1 MFNINANNLIDQEN
15 LSITSQVEEI
25 LKSAIALEASDI
37 HIEPYAEFSRLRFR
51 IDGMLNEITKIKTA
65 FGQRLITRLKILA
78 RLDIA
83 EKRLPQDGRFTL
95 NVDNKQIYDL
105 RLSTCPTMFGEK
117 AAVRILNPQ
126 NAALAI
132 DSLGLDIAQKNQ
144 FQKYIHRPQGMI
156 LVTGP
161 TGSGKTNTLYTILKI
176 LNKTTKNISS
186 AEDPVE
192 IVLHGINQ
200 VEINPKIGL
209 TFATV
214 LRTFLRQDPD
224 ILMVGEIRDLET
236 AQIAIKAAQ
245 TGHLV
250 LSTLHTNNATESIT
264 RLLNMGISA
273 FNLASTI
280 SLVVAQR
287 LLRILCEH
295 CKKTNAIPVTTLV
308 DEGLKPCV
316 EVKNVITFS
325 AIGCTKC
332 SKGYKGR
339 VGIFEFL
346 PISKLINNLIL
357 QQATA
362 REIEAAAH
370 LEGMQTMRESALK
383 KVAQSITSLEEV
395 NRVLG

>member
-1 MFNINANNLIDQEN
+1 
-15 LSITSQVEEI
+15 
-25 LKSAIALEASDI
+25 
-37 HIEPYAEFSRLRFR
+37 
-51 IDGMLNEITKIKTA
+51 
-65 FGQRLITRLKILA
+65 
-78 RLDIA
+78 
-83 EKRLPQDGRFTL
+83 
-95 NVDNKQIYDL
+95 
-105 RLSTCPTMFGEK
+105 
-117 AAVRILNPQ
+117 
-126 NAALAI
+126 
-132 DSLGLDIAQKNQ
+132 
-144 FQKYIHRPQGMI
+144 
-156 LVTGP
+156 
-161 TGSGKTNTLYTILKI
+161 
-176 LNKTTKNISS
+176 
-186 AEDPVE
+186 
-192 IVLHGINQ
+192 